1 MLAKREAEL
10 TEVQLTPIEDLE
22 GSLAQRVYLSLQEA
36 ILKLHYPPGTIL
48 RKGKICEQLK
58 VSRSPVAEAIAR
70 LSADCLVDVIPQS
83 ATRVSE
89 FSMDNLREACFLREA
104 LELAVIAKIA
114 ENRTADQLMQLTREV
129 RMQFLM
135 IEDGDLEGF
144 YHSDEAFHNLL
155 MNFTGFPSVVS
166 MASMIELR
174 LDRARMLILP
184 EEGRAMSSAQE
195 HQQILEAIQK
205 QDPKLAQKRMKEHLE
220 HVLIHFVSLASTHPT
235 YFKTK

>member
-1 MLAKREAEL
+1 L
-10 TEVQLTPIEDLE
+10 TKVQLTPIEELE

-36 ILKLHYPPGTIL
+36 IIKLEYPPGTIL
-48 RKGKICEQLK
+48 RKGQICEQLR

-70 LSADCLVDVIPQS
+70 LSADRLVDVIPQS
-83 ATRVSE
+83 ASRVSE
-89 FSMDNLREACFLREA
+89 FSMDDLREACFLREA
-104 LELAVIAKIA
+104 LELAVIAKVA
-114 ENRTADQLMQLTREV
+114 ENRTKDQLLQLTREV

-144 YHSDEAFHNLL
+144 YRSDEAFHDLL
-155 MNFTGFPSVVS
+155 MNFTGFPGVVS

-184 EEGRAMSSAQE
+184 EEGRAMSAAQE
-195 HQQILEAIQK
+195 HQKILEAIKK
-205 QDPKLAQKRMKEHLE
+205 QDSSLAQKRMKEHLD
-220 HVLIHFVSLASTHPT
+220 HVLIHFVSLELTHPT